1 MNKIKI
7 IWDFRGPVSQKIADH
22 HEKHLQEFFK
32 KENKKLFESGT
43 EKLTEMHSITYSII
57 DQNDLNEIKIT
68 LRPNRAQQVN

>member
-7 IWDFRGPVSQKIADH
+7 IWDFRGPVSHKIANH

-32 KENKKLFESGT
+32 KENKKLYESGI
-43 EKLTEMHSITYSII
+43 EKLTEMHSIAYSII

>member
-7 IWDFRGPVSQKIADH
+7 IWDFRGPVSHKIADH

-32 KENKKLFESGT
+32 KENKKLYESGI
-43 EKLTEMHSITYSII
+43 EKLTEMHSIAYSII

>member
-32 KENKKLFESGT
+32 KENKKLYESGKIGCLLVLVL
-43 EKLTEMHSITYSII
+43 KL
-57 DQNDLNEIKIT
+57 
-68 LRPNRAQQVN
+68 

>member
-32 KENKKLFESGT
+32 KENKKFEMQEARLQQLELFY
-43 EKLTEMHSITYSII
+43 LV
-57 DQNDLNEIKIT
+57 
-68 LRPNRAQQVN
+68 LRYLD